1 MTSAPHGALPAAER
15 PPVPQ
20 ERPGGEKIAVLFL
33 QPQCNMTCAFCITED
48 GFASMT
54 MEQAAETLRRLKA
67 AGVGN
72 VILGGGE
79 PFFWPPG
86 AMALAAEAKA
96 MGLFVQAGTN
106 GLAMPAG
113 YAASA
118 DIDRYIIPLE
128 SVSAR
133 IHDSLRHSARGHH
146 AVIRARMEELG
157 KAGKATTFSTVITRR
172 NIDGLPELG
181 RFLMQYQQRYG
192 NLHAWHLYRL
202 LPFGRGGGVNGERLD
217 VGKEEYDRACA
228 ETRSAF
234 SGLRIIKRP
243 DMLNSASVGFFWIEG
258 GELRCRAR
266 HPAAFGFAAR

>member
-1 MTSAPHGALPAAER
+1 MTAAPFGAR
-15 PPVPQ
+15 D
-20 ERPGGEKIAVLFL
+20 KIAVLFL
-33 QPQCNMTCAFCITED
+33 QPQCNMTCTFCITED

-54 MEQAAETLRRLKA
+54 LEQAVETLKRLKA

-86 AMALAAEAKA
+86 AMALAAEAKR

-106 GLAMPAG
+106 GLAMPDG
-113 YAASA
+113 YASSA

-146 AVIRARMEELG
+146 SVIQARMQELG
-157 KAGKATTFSTVITRR
+157 RAGKSMTLSTVITRR
-172 NIDGLPELG
+172 NLDGMRGLG
-181 RFLMQYQQRYG
+181 ESLLEYQQRYG

-202 LPFGRGGGVNGERLD
+202 LPFGRGGSVNGERLD
-217 VGKEEYDRACA
+217 TGKEEYDRVCA
-228 ETRSAF
+228 ELRGAF
-234 SGLRIIKRP
+234 PGLRIIKRP
-243 DMLNSASVGFFWIEG
+243 DMLNSESVGFFWIEG
-258 GELRCRAR
+258 GALRCRAR
-266 HPAAFGFAAR
+266 HPEAFGFAAR